1 MGEERCSWEAVVS
14 TQMEPAA
21 RPSEGECGTY
31 SGSAVQTG
39 SRGTK
44 AGTVRLFLGKL
55 GKLLGLRFS
64 RCSVKMAALHLVLG

>member
-31 SGSAVQTG
+31 SGSAVQRG
-39 SRGTK
+39 SWITR
-44 AGTVRLFLGKL
+44 AGTVRLSLGKL
-55 GKLLGLRFS
+55 GELLGLRFS
-64 RCSVKMAALHLVLG
+64 RLSVKMVALHLVLG